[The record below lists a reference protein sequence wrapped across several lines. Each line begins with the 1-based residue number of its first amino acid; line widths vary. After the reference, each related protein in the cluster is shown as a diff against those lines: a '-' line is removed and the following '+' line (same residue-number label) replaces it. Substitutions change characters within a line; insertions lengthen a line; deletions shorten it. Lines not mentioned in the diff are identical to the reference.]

1 MSRDNVIAVVKYK
14 RKYYVLSDLNMENQF
29 DEDYI
34 KNLVLNNNLKY
45 TYNRGKALIIG
56 HNAQKN
62 INTEYGVRE
71 LNIY

>member
-14 RKYYVLSDLNMENQF
+14 KKYYVLIDLNIENQF
-29 DEDYI
+29 NEDYI
-34 KNLVLNNNLKY
+34 KNLVFNNNLKY
-45 TYNRGKALIIG
+45 TYDRGKALIIG

-71 LNIY
+71 LNIC

>member
-1 MSRDNVIAVVKYK
+1 MSRDNIIAVVKYK
-14 RKYYVLSDLNMENQF
+14 RKYYVLSDLNIENQF

-34 KNLVLNNNLKY
+34 KNLLLNNNLKY

-56 HNAQKN
+56 HNIQKD

-71 LNIY
+71 LNIS

>member
-14 RKYYVLSDLNMENQF
+14 KKYYVLSDLNIENQF

-34 KNLVLNNNLKY
+34 KNLLLNNNLKY

-56 HNAQKN
+56 HNIQNN
-62 INTEYGVRE
+62 INTEYGVKE

>member
-56 HNAQKN
+56 HNAQEN